1 MDGYARQL
9 DHATNGVLM
18 NLIADAN
25 PITGEGAV
33 VEPIY
38 LHLPVTDPEIVADF
52 AEASDGRDRQEL
64 ALAALTIGILST
76 KAARGAVDGATIW
89 QEGDQ
94 LAEMDGAIEAIRKQ
108 IAGFEE
114 IKTSVRTKVGS
125 GEKILNRARLME
137 EEIAKRLSAL
147 NSQLD
152 RVRATTTEGQG

>member
-1 MDGYARQL
+1 VDGYARQF
-9 DHATNGVLM
+9 DQATNGVLM
-18 NLIADAN
+18 NLIAAAN
-25 PITGEGAV
+25 LITGEGAV

-38 LHLPVTDPEIVADF
+38 LHLPVTDPEIVAAF

-64 ALAALTIGILST
+64 ALAALPIGILST
-76 KAARGAVDGATIW
+76 KAARGAVDGATIR
-89 QEGDQ
+89 QQGDQ

-114 IKTSVRTKVGS
+114 IKTSAQTKVGS

-147 NSQLD
+147 TSQRD